1 MVDVW
6 PIHLTELSVKLNK
19 VIKPPK
25 KLDFT
30 LEMTVACIGLRP
42 SAFEAKGFLR
52 CD

>member
-42 SAFEAKGFLR
+42 RAS
-52 CD
+52 